1 MALAKA
7 GVGMESAVPMSP
19 VHSSSIKALPSL
31 PLHIPHKKVLSIV
44 TIFNMVGGRR
54 DHMVV
59 GFTITYTMNTY
70 HH

>member
-7 GVGMESAVPMSP
+7 GVGMESGVQMSP
-19 VHSSSIKALPSL
+19 VHSSSTKSLPTL
-31 PLHIPHKKVLSIV
+31 PLHIPPKKVLSIV

-59 GFTITYTMNTY
+59 GFTITYAISPY